1 MHKPCNGCLL
11 LFFFFFE
18 SVLVDLMH
26 LENDVLCAT
35 HSHMVV
41 SQTASQRR
49 RGQKLTESTL
59 TLIVHFASTIM
70 RRLTSMYDIY
80 KACQFYLF
88 AMRT

>member
-1 MHKPCNGCLL
+1 
-11 LFFFFFE
+11 
-18 SVLVDLMH
+18 
-26 LENDVLCAT
+26 
-35 HSHMVV
+35 MVV